1 MADPIRFHFDLSS
14 PYAYIAS
21 REIDALAARHGR
33 EVVWRPMLLGAA
45 FKAMG
50 APPISEVPLKGAYS
64 IREFARSARFHGA
77 PYRHPTPFPVST
89 VSAARVF
96 LWLDGRDPAAAK
108 RLASAIYEAYFV
120 EGLNISSADVVV
132 AIAARQ
138 GLDAAQVTAAMADPA
153 IKEALKTE
161 VDAAIAAGVFGAP
174 FFFVDGEP
182 FWGADRLDQID
193 RWLAT
198 GGF

>member
-21 REIDALAARHGR
+21 RKIDALAAKHGR

-50 APPISEVPLKGAYS
+50 ATPISEVPLKGAYS
-64 IREFARSARFHGA
+64 MREFARSARFHGV
-77 PYRHPTPFPVST
+77 PYRQPTPFPVST
-89 VSAARVF
+89 VSAARAF
-96 LWLDGRDPAAAK
+96 LWLDARDPASAK
-108 RLASAIYEAYFV
+108 RLASALFDAYFA
-120 EGLNISSADVVV
+120 EGVNISPAEVVA

-138 GLDAAQVTAAMADPA
+138 GLDAAEVTAAMADPG
-153 IKEALKTE
+153 IKEALKAE
-161 VDAAIAAGVFGAP
+161 VDAALAAGVFGAP

-182 FWGADRLDQID
+182 FWGVDRLDQID